1 MRPAPVFGRGG
12 IFRHLET
19 FGQVAGVRL
28 QDRERI
34 ELTNDERIV
43 LRELLTNTDLSE
55 YGGLKK
61 LAQVLQA
68 VAFTEPLESEEPAKD
83 A

>member
-1 MRPAPVFGRGG
+1 M
-12 IFRHLET
+12 
-19 FGQVAGVRL
+19 
-28 QDRERI
+28 
-34 ELTNDERIV
+34 TNDQRIV
-43 LRELLTNTDLSE
+43 LRELLTNTDPGE

-68 VAFTEPLESEEPAKD
+68 VTFTEPLEGEEPAED